1 MPTPLSNESKD
12 DYIKRCMKYSDMQKY
27 SQDQRLAICYDMWRS
42 SSYPM
47 GGTVDGRK
55 GDHILLAP
63 PFITTQ
69 NELHEIASR
78 LRTAIDQVIAEVQ
91 PLEAAVHG

>member
-1 MPTPLSNESKD
+1 
-12 DYIKRCMKYSDMQKY
+12 
-27 SQDQRLAICYDMWRS
+27 
-42 SSYPM
+42 
-47 GGTVDGRK
+47 VDGRK

-63 PFITTQ
+63 PFITTH

>member
-1 MPTPLSNESKD
+1 LHARIKKTALSNG
-12 DYIKRCMKYSDMQKY
+12 
-27 SQDQRLAICYDMWRS
+27 LL
-42 SSYPM
+42 SYPM